1 MARSRNTRTGV
12 TSARQSCLINQQQ
25 REGTEQMRELLIA
38 RHGQA
43 VCNLTGIIAGPRTC
57 TGLTSLGRAQAVM
70 LASRLRR
77 EARTRDPITAI
88 HTSPRRRARETAG
101 IVDAALGLSFD
112 CDANLRHPHYRQRL
126 GGRPRRL
133 SRPGLRQTRPPS
145 CPRR

>member
-1 MARSRNTRTGV
+1 
-12 TSARQSCLINQQQ
+12 
-25 REGTEQMRELLIA
+25 MRELLIA

-88 HTSPRRRARETAG
+88 HTSPRRRAE
-101 IVDAALGLSFD
+101 
-112 CDANLRHPHYRQRL
+112 CH
-126 GGRPRRL
+126 
-133 SRPGLRQTRPPS
+133 
-145 CPRR
+145 